1 VRLRRERV
9 GSIPRAA
16 EKGSSRKLSVALG
29 TALLQAYDPEAQ
41 ELRRGYTLFGK
52 ADQDQDYEEGDP
64 GRPMAEHVGSSG
76 EAPA

>member
-1 VRLRRERV
+1 
-9 GSIPRAA
+9 
-16 EKGSSRKLSVALG
+16 
-29 TALLQAYDPEAQ
+29 LQAYDPEAQ